1 MDDKPSVLVVD
12 DEPGLARMISIFLE
26 KSGYQVT
33 SCGDAASG
41 LAHVKHDP
49 GAFRV
54 VIADLTLP
62 DMTGDAMSMQMLDI
76 NPELGILICSGYP
89 FDIES
94 VPAAK
99 RSRMA
104 VLQKPF
110 MPDMLRGAVAEL
122 LAR

>member
-1 MDDKPSVLVVD
+1 
-12 DEPGLARMISIFLE
+12 MISMFLE
-26 KSGYQVT
+26 KSGYRVT
-33 SCGDAASG
+33 SCGDGASG
-41 LAHVKHDP
+41 LAHINRDP
-49 GAFRV
+49 AGFRV

-62 DMTGDAMSMQMLDI
+62 DMGGDAMSMQMLDI
-76 NPELGILICSGYP
+76 NPELRILICSGYP

-99 RSRMA
+99 RSRVA